1 MKDQEVIDHIR
12 VVAVLRMLV
21 YYPGRMLNT
30 KSLLTVEENI
40 SKGPGKKK
48 KRIQVETPQ
57 GKKEEENPSKTP
69 DLKWQHKEE
78 KKERKVTCK
87 EEQRGRK

>member
-1 MKDQEVIDHIR
+1 MKDKEVIDHIS

-40 SKGPGKKK
+40 SKGPGK
-48 KRIQVETPQ
+48 
-57 GKKEEENPSKTP
+57 
-69 DLKWQHKEE
+69 
-78 KKERKVTCK
+78 
-87 EEQRGRK
+87 